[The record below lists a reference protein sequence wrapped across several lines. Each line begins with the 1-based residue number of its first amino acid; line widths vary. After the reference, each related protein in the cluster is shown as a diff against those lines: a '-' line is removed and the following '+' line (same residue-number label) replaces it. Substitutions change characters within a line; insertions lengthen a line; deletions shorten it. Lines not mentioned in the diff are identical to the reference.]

1 MLYCTSI
8 EIKNGI
14 MLIQNLPMHVS
25 TFLFL
30 FIGFISMLFKRQQK
44 YFSRLFNVDEGL
56 ITYSTGESIN

>member
-1 MLYCTSI
+1 MLYCTST

-14 MLIQNLPMHVS
+14 MLIQNLSMHVS

-44 YFSRLFNVDEGL
+44 YFSRLFHVDEGL